1 MGVVEGDV
9 LKSSALQ
16 TIETEL
22 EQQYAQQGRYDA
34 DIKVETIAQP
44 NNRVALKLDF
54 YEGKPAK
61 VVEINLIGNT
71 VFSDS
76 DIKQAFAIKE
86 SGWSSIVTRN
96 DRYAREKMAAS
107 LESLR
112 ALYLNKGYI
121 NFNINNSQ
129 LNISEDKK
137 KSLLKY
143 LLPKAASLNLV
154 KPSFLA
160 MRFISHKS

>member
-1 MGVVEGDV
+1 M
-9 LKSSALQ
+9 
-16 TIETEL
+16 
-22 EQQYAQQGRYDA
+22 
-34 DIKVETIAQP
+34 
-44 NNRVALKLDF
+44 DF

-86 SGWSSIVTRN
+86 SGRSSIVTRN

-143 LLPKAASLNLV
+143 QLPKAVNLNLV